1 MLFYWSQI
9 CSLVNYS
16 SLLLESNICL
26 LQLCTYLRYLWT
38 MVELYFC
45 GSKWKGISRSWSR
58 TWQKI
63 SQTVSSLLFFKEKE
77 ADNSKVKIGGG
88 GKILELVS
96 ALEISATKI
105 HIVVAWCLKLH
116 FLNIIALTIDYIT
129 LQIKEIQAST
139 PSPNNYCLFFYMCS
153 HIYLLHVICII
164 VTNTK
169 KSMSYPNIK
178 II

>member
-26 LQLCTYLRYLWT
+26 LQPCTYLWT

-63 SQTVSSLLFFKEKE
+63 SQTVCSLLFFKEKE

-88 GKILELVS
+88 GKILKLVS

-105 HIVVAWCLKLH
+105 HIVVAWSLKLH

-129 LQIKEIQAST
+129 LQIKEIQ
-139 PSPNNYCLFFYMCS
+139 
-153 HIYLLHVICII
+153 LLHRHPTITVYFSICAVIFIYCTLY
-164 VTNTK
+164 VL
-169 KSMSYPNIK
+169 S
-178 II
+178 